1 MHEGGLD
8 QPLEV
13 LVGCDGIQAG
23 YKLTAACHCKFL
35 VLLCGGGAAASLGHR
50 V

>member
-13 LVGCDGIQAG
+13 LVGCDGIEAW
-23 YKLTAACHCKFL
+23 YKLTASHGEFL
-35 VLLCGGGAAASLGHR
+35 LLLCSGGAGASQGYR